1 MEWLSIP
8 TPHIQVVHGNILDVK
23 FWVCNFNYSIWVT
36 HFWLFSF
43 GNWVLAIQ
51 FWLIYFSINFD
62 ITKLLMKS
70 IKHESQ
76 ILFRPALGVR
86 STQTLVKIYNK
97 RYLVKLFAQVYSQ
110 VNKLSGN

>member
-1 MEWLSIP
+1 
-8 TPHIQVVHGNILDVK
+8 
-23 FWVCNFNYSIWVT
+23 
-36 HFWLFSF
+36 
-43 GNWVLAIQ
+43 
-51 FWLIYFSINFD
+51 
-62 ITKLLMKS
+62 MKS

-110 VNKLSGN
+110 VNKSGDKLQRRDLTWTVVMFFDPNRDQDQDRACFSFYHLASAIK